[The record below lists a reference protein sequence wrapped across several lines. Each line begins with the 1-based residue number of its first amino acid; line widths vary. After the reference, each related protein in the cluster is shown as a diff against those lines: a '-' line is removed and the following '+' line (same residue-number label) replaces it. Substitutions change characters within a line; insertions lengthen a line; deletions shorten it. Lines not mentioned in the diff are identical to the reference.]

1 MLKVS
6 IQMGLTTTSFLTLF
20 ALFQTANSITYD
32 TLFLRDT
39 SVLQK
44 SNSIKLYQPFLFYSI
59 AWPQIV

>member
-1 MLKVS
+1 MFVS
-6 IQMGLTTTSFLTLF
+6 YFCFF
-20 ALFQTANSITYD
+20 ALFLTANSITYN

-44 SNSIKLYQPFLFYSI
+44 SNSIKLYLPFLFYSI